1 MFSWYNKNGLIFWT
15 EKEIRLRDEFV
26 RRIVYELS
34 QVLRAQN
41 RAFEFLQVEAPLITP
56 NELINANYSADDVWK
71 LDERFTLRP
80 ETTMGSYVAA
90 KELLTT
96 HDDMRAKLPFCVWQ
110 HGKSF
115 RREQDQELRHMRLKE
130 FYQLEFQMLYSLT
143 TANDY
148 ATKVIPAVAATI
160 SSILGKRVRI
170 EASDRLPDYS
180 ESTTDIIVKGSDMEV
195 CSISKR
201 KDFEG
206 VKNLEVAIGTDR
218 LVYNFLTHYSSE
230 LPAQ

>member
-1 MFSWYNKNGLIFWT
+1 MYSWYNKNGLIFWT
-15 EKEIRLRDEFV
+15 EREIRLRDEFV

-34 QVLRAQN
+34 QVLRGQN

-71 LDERFTLRP
+71 LDENFTLRP
-80 ETTMGSYVAA
+80 ETTMGSYIAA
-90 KELLTT
+90 KELLVT

-115 RREQDQELRHMRLKE
+115 RREQDQELKHMRLKE
-130 FYQLEFQMLYSLT
+130 FYQLEFQMLYSLN

-148 ATKVIPAVAATI
+148 GVKVIPAVAE
-160 SSILGKRVRI
+160 ILSLIIGKKVRI
-170 EASDRLPDYS
+170 ESSDRLPDYS
-180 ESTTDIIVKGSDMEV
+180 EATIDIIVEQSNMEI

-201 KDFEG
+201 KDFDG

-218 LVYNFLTHYSSE
+218 LIYNFL
-230 LPAQ
+230 AK